1 MLSDSP
7 LSPLA
12 SAGISPSLMDS
23 KLRISAAY
31 LSNVAWEIEPTGRRS
46 TWTWARE
53 AKAGLS
59 IAHVKYYPSLLQD
72 KYCNLT
78 RHCPN
83 PALILIFIPNSPY
96 DGKLET
102 SWYYNY
108 SQRFQSTSDKVVGG
122 TMLLAASVIFTY
134 YTTWAILLVSRQL

>member
-1 MLSDSP
+1 
-7 LSPLA
+7 
-12 SAGISPSLMDS
+12 MDS

-31 LSNVAWEIEPTGRRS
+31 LSKVAWEIELTGRRS

-72 KYCNLT
+72 KYYNLT

-83 PALILIFIPNSPY
+83 IAQYLYSSQIHLTMVSLRLVDITITVNDSRVPA
-96 DGKLET
+96 T
-102 SWYYNY
+102 
-108 SQRFQSTSDKVVGG
+108 R
-122 TMLLAASVIFTY
+122 
-134 YTTWAILLVSRQL
+134 